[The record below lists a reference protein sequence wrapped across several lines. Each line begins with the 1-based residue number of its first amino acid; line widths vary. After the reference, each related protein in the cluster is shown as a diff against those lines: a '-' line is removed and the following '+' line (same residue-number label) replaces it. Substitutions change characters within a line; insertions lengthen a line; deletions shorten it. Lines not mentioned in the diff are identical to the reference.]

1 VTQPTQFASTPN
13 GHTVEKIGGTSMS
26 QAQVVLDNII
36 IGDRTGDDFYGRI
49 FVVSAYGGVT
59 NELLDDKK
67 TGEPGVYA
75 LFAGSESSWAWG
87 DELTKV
93 SEAMLA
99 INAEMFGDLAERST
113 ADLFVRDRVE
123 GVRGVLMDLQR
134 LCSFGHFD
142 LDEHM
147 LKVREMLSSLG
158 EAHSAHNLTLL
169 LRHHGVN
176 ASFVDL
182 TGWRDERQPT
192 LEERIQSGFASI
204 DLTRELPVC
213 TGYAQCR
220 GGLMGEFGRGYT
232 EVVFSHIAVQTGAR
246 EAIIHKEFHLSSADP
261 NVVGLERVRTIGQT
275 NYDVA
280 DQLSNMGMEAVHPHA
295 AKGLRQAGIPL
306 RVRNTFEPD
315 DEGTTIRGDYV
326 SETPRAEIV
335 TGLRSVFALEVFEQD
350 MVRVKGYDTAILD
363 VLRKR
368 KLRIVTKCSNANT
381 ITHYVSGTLKQV
393 RKTIGDIEERYPGA
407 HVGMQ
412 KVALVS
418 VIGSDLGAPNLL
430 GRSIGALEE
439 GGVPV
444 LGLHRLP
451 GRVDVMFIV
460 PEERYE
466 DAVRALHA
474 DLVEAETLEASV
486 ADG

>member
-1 VTQPTQFASTPN
+1 MTQSPQFTTTPN

-36 IGDRTGDDFYGRI
+36 VGDRKGADLFGRI
-49 FVVSAYGGVT
+49 FVVSAYGGMT

-87 DELTKV
+87 DELSKV
-93 SEAMLA
+93 CEAMLG
-99 INAEMFGDLAERST
+99 INADLFGDLAERTS

-182 TGWRDERQPT
+182 TGWRDERQPS
-192 LEERIQSGFASI
+192 LDERILTGFASV
-204 DLTRELPVC
+204 DLTRELPIC

-220 GGLMGEFGRGYT
+220 GGLMDEYGRGYT
-232 EVVFSHIAVQTGAR
+232 EVVFSNIAVLTGAR

-261 NVVGLERVRTIGQT
+261 NVVGLDRVRTIGQT

-280 DQLSNMGMEAVHPHA
+280 DQLSNMGMEAVHPQA

-306 RVRNTFEPD
+306 RVRNTFEPE

-326 SETPRAEIV
+326 SDAPRAEIV
-335 TGLRSVFALEVFEQD
+335 TGLRSVFSLEVFEQD
-350 MVRVKGYDTAILD
+350 MVRVKGYDTTILD

-368 KLRIVTKCSNANT
+368 RLRIVTKCSNANT

-393 RKTIGDIEERYPGA
+393 RKAIGDIEERYPGA
-407 HVGMQ
+407 QVGMQ

-418 VIGSDLGAPNLL
+418 VIGSDLNAPNLL
-430 GRSIGALEE
+430 ARSVTALAEAD
-439 GGVPV
+439 VPV

-451 GRVDVMFIV
+451 KRVDVMFIV
-460 PEERYE
+460 EEGRYE

-474 DLVEAETLEASV
+474 DLVEAETLEPSV